1 MNFSPIQDTNLHR
14 HEQFMFGN
22 ASLHIQLSTALAVMT
37 QLIVNS
43 SQPRSA
49 QELSESLDLS
59 VRYLRKLLRTLAA
72 GDLVEAHDTL
82 VDTWICT
89 RPAHTVSLADLY
101 QCVISSK
108 EGTTSPFLT
117 SPQMSS
123 SDLLMMQAT
132 MSVNQT
138 VLQNL
143 QQFDL
148 GRLKVAESA
157 MLFTESLRQR
167 ARHVARRSEALVE

>member
-1 MNFSPIQDTNLHR
+1 MNLSPLQDAAIHR

-37 QLIVNS
+37 QLIVNA
-43 SQPRSA
+43 SQPRTA

-89 RPAHTVSLADLY
+89 RPAHTISLADIY
-101 QCVISSK
+101 RCVISSK
-108 EGTTSPFLT
+108 EGSPSPFAAA
-117 SPQMSS
+117 PPMSS

-157 MLFTESLRQR
+157 MLFTESLRLK
-167 ARHVARRSEALVE
+167 ARHIARRPEALVG